1 MICVAA
7 LELYRVFQPLLTER
21 TPELDEETTGTV
33 YDGIETADFSH
44 LILSAAPRRLGVL
57 CLGDVG

>member
-1 MICVAA
+1 MIRVAA

-33 YDGIETADFSH
+33 YDGIDFSH